1 MKNDYQYNVL
11 GLGEVFLDRYKD
23 TLSLVTDIV
32 IQQVDKNKEIVEEH
46 TIFKEN
52 LPNELLKVFN
62 NGVKGL
68 SEIRICYIKDRLVN
82 YLTSIEIF

>member
-1 MKNDYQYNVL
+1 MKSDYQYNVL
-11 GLGEVFLDRYKD
+11 GLGEVFLDRYKE

-52 LPNELLKVFN
+52 LPNELLNVFN
-62 NGVKGL
+62 NGVKEL